1 MAAARDP
8 VDGQTLLGCA
18 TAPAAAYDLALLDLD
33 GVVYI
38 GREAVPGAAEA
49 LEQARAAGMRIA
61 FVTNNASRTPQAV
74 ADQLTSLGV
83 KAGADDVVTSAQAA
97 AAVLAAR
104 LPTGAGVLVVGGEG
118 LRWALQQ
125 EGLRPV
131 SSMDDD
137 PVAVVQGFSPDL
149 GWRMLAEGSRA
160 VLAGLPWLATN
171 TDLTVP
177 TAYGPAPGNGTL
189 VAAIAAATG
198 ARPDVAGKPRPPLFE
213 QAVRRYRSR
222 SPLVVGDRLDT
233 DIEGAHAAGL
243 VAMLVLTGVSGAGD
257 VITAPAE
264 HRPHH
269 LARDLG
275 GLLTPHPAP
284 RRSGTG
290 WVCGEAEVGTEG
302 GRLHVVRPGEDA
314 VDLLRAA
321 SATAWATSS
330 SGGGEAPAPDDV
342 IAELARL
349 EGGSGWAR

>member
-1 MAAARDP
+1 MAAAHAP

-18 TAPAAAYDLALLDLD
+18 TAPAEAYDLALLDLD

-38 GREAVPGAAEA
+38 GRRPVPGAAEA
-49 LEQARAAGMRIA
+49 LERARAAGMRIA

-104 LPTGAGVLVVGGEG
+104 LPAGSRVLVVGGEG
-118 LRWALQQ
+118 LNWALQQ

-131 SSMDDD
+131 SSMDDE
-137 PVAVVQGFSPDL
+137 PAAVVQGFSPDL

-160 VLAGLPWLATN
+160 VRAGLPWLATN

-198 ARPDVAGKPRPPLFE
+198 VRPDVAGKPRPPLFE

-222 SPLVVGDRLDT
+222 TPLVVGDRLDT

-243 VAMLVLTGVSGAGD
+243 VGMLVLTGVSGAAD
-257 VITAPAE
+257 VITATAE
-264 HRPHH
+264 HRPHL

-284 RRSGTG
+284 RRSDTG
-290 WVCGEAEVGTEG
+290 WACGEAEVGVED
-302 GRLHVVRPGEDA
+302 GRLRVVRPGEDA

-321 SATAWATSS
+321 CATAWAT
-330 SGGGEAPAPDDV
+330 GGDAAPAPDDV

-349 EGGSGWAR
+349 EGGGGWAR

>member
-1 MAAARDP
+1 MAGTGESG
-8 VDGQTLLGCA
+8 DGQTLLGCD
-18 TAPAAAYDLALLDLD
+18 TAPAEAYDLALLDLD

-38 GREAVPGAAEA
+38 GREPVRGAAEA
-49 LEQARAAGMRIA
+49 LEGARSAGMRIA

-83 KAGADDVVTSAQAA
+83 KAAAADVVTSAQAA

-104 LPTGAGVLVVGGEG
+104 LPTGARVLVVGGEG
-118 LRWALQQ
+118 LRWALEQ

-137 PVAVVQGFSPDL
+137 PAAVVQGFSPDL

-160 VLAGLPWLATN
+160 VRAGLPWLATN

-198 ARPDVAGKPRPPLFE
+198 VRPDVAGKPRPPLFE

-233 DIEGAHAAGL
+233 DIEGAHAAGMP
-243 VAMLVLTGVSGAGD
+243 AMLVLTGVSGATD
-257 VITAPAE
+257 VITAPTE
-264 HRPHH
+264 HRPHL

-275 GLLTPHPAP
+275 GLLAPHPAP

-290 WVCGEAEVGTEG
+290 WTCGGAEVSAEG
-302 GRLHVVRPGEDA
+302 DRLHVVRPGEDA
-314 VDLLRAA
+314 LDLLRAA
-321 SATAWATSS
+321 CATAWATD
-330 SGGGEAPAPDDV
+330 GTPPAPDEV
-342 IAELARL
+342 IAGLVRL
-349 EGGSGWAR
+349 EGGTGWAR